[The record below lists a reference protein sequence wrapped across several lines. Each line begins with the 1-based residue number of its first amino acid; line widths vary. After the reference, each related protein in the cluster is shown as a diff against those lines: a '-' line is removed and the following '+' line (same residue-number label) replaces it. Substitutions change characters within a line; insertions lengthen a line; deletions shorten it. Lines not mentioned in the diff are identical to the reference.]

1 MLLNN
6 CCNKKLTRE
15 SLFSDKLIFIMKY
28 LFTSFL
34 GLFFLSNLTAQNNF
48 ILLGKV
54 LNETTGTPMVAA
66 SVFAQNTTIG
76 TVTDENGNFKL
87 SLPQGGYDLV
97 VTFTGYKTESRRITT
112 ADAGE
117 AINVSLKAKEKEMET
132 VAITSTNEVK
142 DGLEKYGQFFN
153 EEFIGKT
160 NNSKSCKIQNAGVLH
175 FFFSKKRNRLKI
187 TSAEPLIIK
196 NNALGYN
203 IKYTI
208 DSFTHEYNNGTSIY
222 SGSPL
227 YEEMA
232 GDSTQIIMWQANRKA
247 AYNGSLLHFMRSVY
261 NKNLKE
267 QQFEIQF
274 IVQQNGIDNAI
285 KLKDL
290 YGAINFE
297 KDDSTQTVEILPNQK
312 DIGILFMGEKP
323 VDAYISTHPTEP
335 KGFKFSMLGFKPFE
349 SIVIEQNG
357 YFYDQNNL
365 AISGY
370 WAWEKVAEQLPY
382 DYKAD

>member
-1 MLLNN
+1 MSILVLYMLGDN
-6 CCNKKLTRE
+6 C
-15 SLFSDKLIFIMKY
+15 F
-28 LFTSFL
+28 
-34 GLFFLSNLTAQNNF
+34 AQNNF
-48 ILLGKV
+48 TLSGKV
-54 LNETTGTPMVAA
+54 LNETNGTPMVAA

-76 TVTDENGNFKL
+76 TITDENGNFKL

-117 AINVSLKAKEKEMET
+117 VINVSLKAREKEMET
-132 VAITSTNEVK
+132 VSITSTNEVK

-160 NNSKSCKIQNAGVLH
+160 NNSKVCNIQNAEVLH

-187 TSAEPLIIK
+187 TATEPLIIK

-203 IKYTI
+203 IKYSI
-208 DSFTHEYNNGTSIY
+208 DSFTHEYNTGTSIY

-227 YEEMA
+227 YEEMK
-232 GDSTQIIMWQANRKA
+232 GDSAQIMMWKANRKA

-261 NKNLKE
+261 NKSLKE

-274 IVQQNGIDNAI
+274 IVQQNGVDNAI
-285 KLKDL
+285 KLKDA
-290 YGAINFE
+290 YGALNFE
-297 KDDSTQTVEILPNQK
+297 KDDSTQTVEIMPNQK
-312 DIGILFMGEKP
+312 DVGILFIGEKP
-323 VDAYISTHPTEP
+323 ADAYILTHPTEP
-335 KGFKFSMLGFKPFE
+335 KDFLFSMLGFKPGE

-365 AISGY
+365 SISGY
-370 WAWEKVAEQLPY
+370 WAWQKVAEQLPY
-382 DYKAD
+382 DYKVD

>member
-1 MLLNN
+1 MKFLAVGLVLCIFNN
-6 CCNKKLTRE
+6 NSIAQTN
-15 SLFSDKLIFIMKY
+15 
-28 LFTSFL
+28 FT
-34 GLFFLSNLTAQNNF
+34 
-48 ILLGKV
+48 LLGKV
-54 LNETTGTPMVAA
+54 LNELTGLPMAAA

-76 TVTDENGNFKL
+76 TITDENGNFKL
-87 SLPQGGYDLV
+87 TLPQGGYDLV
-97 VTFTGYKTESRRITT
+97 VTFTGYKTESKRITT

-117 AINVSLKAKEKEMET
+117 AVSVRLKEKEKELEE
-132 VAITSTNEVK
+132 VAVRSTNEVK

-153 EEFIGKT
+153 DEFIGKT
-160 NNSKSCKIQNAGVLH
+160 NNSKVCNIQNAEVLH

-187 TSAEPLIIK
+187 TATEPLIIK

-203 IKYTI
+203 IKYSI

-227 YEEMA
+227 YEEMK
-232 GDSTQIIMWQANRKA
+232 GDSTQLSTWQANRKS

-285 KLKDL
+285 KLTDP
-290 YGAINFE
+290 YSAINFE
-297 KDDSTQTVEILPNQK
+297 KDDSTQTVQIMPNQK
-312 DIGILFMGEKP
+312 DVGILFMGEKP
-323 VDAYISTHPTEP
+323 ADAYTLMHPTEP
-335 KGFKFSMLGFKPFE
+335 KEFKFSMLGFKPTE
-349 SIVIEQNG
+349 GIVIEQNG
-357 YFYDQNNL
+357 YFYDQNDL
-365 AISGY
+365 SISGY

-382 DYKAD
+382 NYKAD

>member
-1 MLLNN
+1 MKFLAVALVLFVFNN
-6 CCNKKLTRE
+6 K
-15 SLFSDKLIFIMKY
+15 SI
-28 LFTSFL
+28 
-34 GLFFLSNLTAQNNF
+34 AQTNF
-48 ILLGKV
+48 ILSGKV
-54 LNETTGTPMVAA
+54 LNELTGLPMAAA

-76 TVTDENGNFKL
+76 TVTDENGSFKL
-87 SLPQGGYDLV
+87 SLPHGGYDLV

-117 AINVSLKAKEKEMET
+117 AINVRLKEKEKELEE
-132 VAITSTNEVK
+132 VAVISTNEVK

-153 EEFIGKT
+153 DEFIGKT
-160 NNSKSCKIQNAGVLH
+160 NNSKACNIQNTEVLH
-175 FFFSKKRNRLKI
+175 FFFSKKKNRLKI
-187 TSAEPLIIK
+187 TATEPLIVK

-208 DSFTHEYNNGTSIY
+208 DSFTHEYNNGISIY

-227 YEEMA
+227 YEEMQ
-232 GDSTQIIMWQANRKA
+232 GDSTQVSIWQANRKD
-247 AYNGSLLHFMRSVY
+247 AYKGSLLHFMRSIY

-285 KLKDL
+285 KLKDS
-290 YGAINFE
+290 YAAINFE
-297 KDDSTQTVEILPNQK
+297 KDDSTQTVEIMPNQQ
-312 DIGILFMGEKP
+312 IVGVLFMGEKP
-323 VDAYISTHPTEP
+323 VDAYTLTHPTEP
-335 KGFKFSMLGFKPFE
+335 KEFKFSMLGFKPTQ

-357 YFYDQNNL
+357 YFYDQNDL
-365 AISGY
+365 SISGY

-382 DYKAD
+382 NYKVE

>member
-1 MLLNN
+1 M
-6 CCNKKLTRE
+6 KIAFT
-15 SLFSDKLIFIMKY
+15 LFV
-28 LFTSFL
+28 
-34 GLFFLSNLTAQNNF
+34 NF
-48 ILLGKV
+48 ILLNSLFAQNTFTVSGKV
-54 LNETTGTPMVAA
+54 LNQVTGTPMAAA
-66 SVFAQNTTIG
+66 SVFAQSTTIG

-87 SLPQGGYDLV
+87 QLPAGGYELAF
-97 VTFTGYKTESRRITT
+97 TYTGYKTEIKRITT

-117 AINVSLKAKEKEMET
+117 AIIVILKEKEKELET
-132 VAITSTNEVK
+132 VAIISTNEVK
-142 DGLEKYGQFFN
+142 EGLEKYGVFFN

-160 NNSKSCKIQNAGVLH
+160 ANSKSTNIQNTEALH

-187 TSAEPLIIK
+187 TATEPLVIK

-208 DSFTHEYNNGTSIY
+208 DSFTHEYNTGVSIY

-227 YEEMA
+227 YEEME
-232 GDSTQIIMWQANRKA
+232 GDSTQKSIWQANRSE

-285 KLKDL
+285 KLKEP

-312 DIGILFMGEKP
+312 DVGILYMAQKP
-323 VDAYISTHPTEP
+323 SAAYIATHLSEP
-335 KGFKFSMLGFKPFE
+335 KDFKFSMLSFKLNE
-349 SIVIEQNG
+349 SIIIEQNG
-357 YFYDQNNL
+357 YFYDQNDL
-365 AISGY
+365 SISGY

-382 DYKAD
+382 DYRKD